1 MMVEAAMPAGV
12 IPILIARHYGGK
24 PLTAVQVV
32 IGTTAVGLIA
42 IPLWLRIGLA
52 WIG

>member
-1 MMVEAAMPAGV
+1 
-12 IPILIARHYGGK
+12 
-24 PLTAVQVV
+24 LTAVQVV